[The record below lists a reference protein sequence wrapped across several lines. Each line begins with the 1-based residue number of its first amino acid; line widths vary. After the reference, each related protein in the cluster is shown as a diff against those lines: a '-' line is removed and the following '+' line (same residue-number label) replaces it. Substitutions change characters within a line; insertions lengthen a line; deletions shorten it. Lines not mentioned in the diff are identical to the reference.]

1 MKRALLWSLAALMA
15 ILLSLVIS
23 FPAAWLAP
31 LIERKTGGRFT
42 LADAQGTLWSGS
54 AYLGVIANP
63 AMATATVFPGRFEW
77 TLSRWIVLGE
87 VNARITNPQLLEHV
101 LTVIGDWR
109 TWHVN
114 QLMLRLPASQLAM
127 FGAPLNTL
135 KPSGQMCVLAQALI
149 VRSLPEGIEI
159 HGAMQL
165 QLNEIASVLSPVKPL
180 GNYRVEFEWQGKR
193 AQLTLTTLSGPL
205 QLEGNGALAN
215 GRIRFS
221 GQAWALPEQE
231 SRLAIL
237 LNLLGRRHQV
247 GNRNVFAIEFT

>member
-1 MKRALLWSLAALMA
+1 MVWFSV
-15 ILLSLVIS
+15 S
-23 FPAAWLAP
+23 
-31 LIERKTGGRFT
+31 GRHRQSSNN
-42 LADAQGTLWSGS
+42 DS
-54 AYLGVIANP
+54 
-63 AMATATVFPGRFEW
+63 TATVFPGRFEW

-87 VNARITNPQLLEHV
+87 VNARITNPQLLEHA

-135 KPSGQMCVLAQALI
+135 KPSGQMRVLAQALI

-193 AQLTLTTLSGPL
+193 AQLTLSDSVWTIAIG
-205 QLEGNGALAN
+205 
-215 GRIRFS
+215 
-221 GQAWALPEQE
+221 GQWRTCQR
-231 SRLAIL
+231 SFTFFRTG
-237 LNLLGRRHQV
+237 LGV
-247 GNRNVFAIEFT
+247 A

>member
-1 MKRALLWSLAALMA
+1 MA
-15 ILLSLVIS
+15 MLLSLVIS

-87 VNARITNPQLLEHV
+87 VNARITNPQLLEHA

-135 KPSGQMCVLAQALI
+135 KPSGQMRVLAQSLI

-193 AQLTLTTLSGPL
+193 AQLTP
-205 QLEGNGALAN
+205 N
-215 GRIRFS
+215 
-221 GQAWALPEQE
+221 
-231 SRLAIL
+231 
-237 LNLLGRRHQV
+237 
-247 GNRNVFAIEFT
+247 

>member
-31 LIERKTGGRFT
+31 LIERKTSGRYT

-63 AMATATVFPGRFEW
+63 ESSIATVFPGRFKW
-77 TLSRWIVLGE
+77 TLSRWILLGE
-87 VNARITNPQLLEHV
+87 VNARITNPQLLEHA

-114 QLMLRLPASQLAM
+114 QLMLRLPASQLVI

-135 KPSGQMCVLAQALI
+135 KPSGQMRVLAQTLI

-193 AQLTLTTLSGPL
+193 AQLTLRTLSGPL
-205 QLEGNGALAN
+205 QLEGSGVLTN
-215 GRIRFS
+215 GRLRFS

-237 LNLLGRRHQV
+237 LNLLGRRHQI

>member
-23 FPAAWLAP
+23 LPAAWLAP
-31 LIERKTGGRFT
+31 LIERKTSGRYT

-63 AMATATVFPGRFEW
+63 ERSIATAFPGRFKW
-77 TLSRWIVLGE
+77 TLSRWILLGE
-87 VNARITNPQLLEHV
+87 VNARITNPQLLEHA
-101 LTVIGDWR
+101 LTVIGDWH

-114 QLMLRLPASQLAM
+114 QLMLRLPASQLAI

-135 KPSGQMCVLAQALI
+135 KPSGQMRVLAQTLI

-205 QLEGNGALAN
+205 QLEGSGVLTN
-215 GRIRFS
+215 GRLRFS

-247 GNRNVFAIEFT
+247 GNRNVYAIEFT